1 MHIYAKIQTELTYC
15 QLIIRLSS
23 GNFMDTMPIKGLINL
38 PYPKC

>member
-23 GNFMDTMPIKGLINL
+23 GNLMEANT
-38 PYPKC
+38 